1 MSHEIRDNDTVIS
14 VRDAGWHGL
23 AEVLPDHVTPEV
35 ARKKAF
41 DWEPVEAPLY
51 RAVPF
56 IDENGPQTRY
66 EVVEEVKAI
75 ERSDGKGFLGAVGQT
90 FTPTTNTELRE
101 VADAVEGIA
110 AGDVRVETAGSLK
123 GGRKVWMLLR
133 LNEPIAVKGD
143 PHGDT
148 IPYFA
153 LQNNHD
159 GSGSFRGQALFTR
172 VICDNTAQMAD
183 LEAAK
188 RGTEFTFRH
197 TSGIKDRIEEAKGAV
212 AMWRQSVEQWNAL
225 MADLMDL
232 KVTAKQK
239 QIFIDE
245 WQPTALPQGKG
256 VVVSDRVMNNIE
268 VARGEFAKIMS
279 SVTMED
285 IGGSAYGLVQAAIEF
300 QQHVRA
306 VRADGERARAESR
319 FARAYLN
326 RDDLTKVAVNLAREV
341 ANA

>member
-1 MSHEIRDNDTVIS
+1 MSHEIRSNDTVIS

-35 ARKKAF
+35 ARQKAF
-41 DWEPVEAPLY
+41 PWEPIEAPLY

-56 IDENGPQTRY
+56 VDEDGPQTRY

-75 ERSDGKGFLGAVGQT
+75 ERSDGGFLGAVGKDYV
-90 FTPTTNTELRE
+90 PTTNKEITEIAE
-101 VADAVEGIA
+101 AVEGIA
-110 AGDVRVETAGSLK
+110 SGEVRVETAGSLK

-143 PHGDT
+143 PNGAT

-153 LQNNHD
+153 LQDNKD
-159 GSGSFRGQALFTR
+159 GMGSLRGQALFTR
-172 VICDNTAQMAD
+172 VICDNTAQAAD
-183 LEAAK
+183 LEASK

-225 MADLMDL
+225 MNSLMEI
-232 KVTAKQK
+232 KVTAKQR

-245 WQPTALPQGKG
+245 FQPTALPQGKG
-256 VVVSDRVMNNIE
+256 LVVSDRVMNNIE
-268 VARGEFAKIMS
+268 VARGEFNAIMS

-285 IGGSAYGLVQAAIEF
+285 IGGTAYGLVQAAIEF
-300 QQHVRA
+300 QQHVRS
-306 VRADGERARAESR
+306 VRAADDRARAESK
-319 FARAYLN
+319 FKRAYLD
-326 RDDLTKVAVNLAREV
+326 RDSLTTVAVNLAREV
-341 ANA
+341 ATA